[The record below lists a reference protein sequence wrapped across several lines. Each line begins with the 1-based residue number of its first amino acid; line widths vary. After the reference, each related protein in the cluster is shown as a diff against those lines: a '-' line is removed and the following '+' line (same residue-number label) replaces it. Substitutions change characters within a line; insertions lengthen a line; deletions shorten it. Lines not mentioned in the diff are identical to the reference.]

1 MKRHRRTWIT
11 IIGGLGLCAVLL
23 VGASSAY
30 RLQAAHAAANPS
42 SSPQDG
48 QPDQAVVEHYF
59 QILNAGMIS
68 GDFSALADVYWP
80 DATLTQSTPK
90 GVTTVYSGIDA
101 IIAWYAAFAA
111 AHPGMQFIQDT
122 AHPRRNLAPH
132 VVLTY
137 EYAAPVGFTH
147 PGHCMHVFAIQ
158 GGYIATLDWTT
169 FYGGAP

>member
-1 MKRHRRTWIT
+1 MLRHRRTWVT
-11 IIGGLGLCAVLL
+11 SIGLIVFAVLL
-23 VGASSAY
+23 VGALSAY
-30 RLQAAHAAANPS
+30 GLQARAADTSP
-42 SSPQDG
+42 PQDG
-48 QPDQAVVEHYF
+48 QPDQAVVESYF

-68 GDFSALADVYWP
+68 GDFSALADVYAS

-101 IIAWYAAFAA
+101 ITAWYKAFQARL
-111 AHPGMQFIQDT
+111 PGMQFTED
-122 AHPRRNLAPH
+122 ANHPLRNLAPH

-147 PGHCMHVFAIQ
+147 PGHCVHVFAIQ
-158 GGYIATLDWTT
+158 AGRIATLDWTT